1 VITTDLILLC
11 CFSLCA
17 GFIDAIV
24 GGGGL
29 IQTPA
34 ILFTFPQYPVAT
46 LLGTTKIPSFSGTS
60 MAAWQYAQKVSF
72 NRGLLT
78 VTAATAFFA
87 AMLGASLVTYLPNQ
101 FLKPVMLCLLIAVAI
116 YTWLKKDFGQQT
128 KEAFL
133 PAGNTW
139 VWGAVI
145 GGVIGFY
152 DGFFGP
158 GTGSFL
164 ILAFISL
171 MGFDF
176 LHASA
181 HAKVVNLA
189 TNIAA
194 ILYFALHGHIL
205 WPVSLAMAAANLTGS
220 FFGARLAILKGNSL
234 VRRFFLLVVGATI
247 LRFAYEIFK

>member
-1 VITTDLILLC
+1 VITTELITLC

-72 NRGLLT
+72 NRGLLA
-78 VTAATAFFA
+78 VTAVTAFFA
-87 AMLGASLVTYLPNQ
+87 AMLGASLVSYLPNQ
-101 FLKPVMLCLLIAVAI
+101 FLKPVMLCLLTAVAV
-116 YTWLKKDFGQQT
+116 YTWFKKDFGQQ
-128 KEAFL
+128 AQAALL

-139 VWGAVI
+139 LWGAVI

-189 TNIAA
+189 TNMAA
-194 ILYFALHGHIL
+194 IIYFASHGHIL
-205 WPVSLAMAAANLTGS
+205 WPVTVLMAASNLTGS
-220 FFGARLAILKGNSL
+220 FFGARLAILKGNRL
-234 VRRFFLLVVGATI
+234 VRRFFLLVVCGTI
-247 LRFAYEIFK
+247 LRFAYELFK

>member
-1 VITTDLILLC
+1 
-11 CFSLCA
+11 
-17 GFIDAIV
+17 
-24 GGGGL
+24 
-29 IQTPA
+29 
-34 ILFTFPQYPVAT
+34 
-46 LLGTTKIPSFSGTS
+46 
-60 MAAWQYAQKVSF
+60 MAAWQYAQKVTF
-72 NRGLLT
+72 NRGLLA
-78 VTAATAFFA
+78 VTAVTAFFA

-101 FLKPVMLCLLIAVAI
+101 FLKPIMLCLLIAVAV
-116 YTWLKKDFGQQT
+116 YTWSKKDFGQQT
-128 KEAFL
+128 KEAVL

-194 ILYFALHGHIL
+194 ILYFGFHGHIL
-205 WPVSLAMAAANLTGS
+205 WPVSLAMAVANLTGS

-234 VRRFFLLVVGATI
+234 VRRFFLLMVCATI

>member
-1 VITTDLILLC
+1 
-11 CFSLCA
+11 
-17 GFIDAIV
+17 
-24 GGGGL
+24 
-29 IQTPA
+29 
-34 ILFTFPQYPVAT
+34 
-46 LLGTTKIPSFSGTS
+46 
-60 MAAWQYAQKVSF
+60 MAAWQYAQKVRF
-72 NRGLLT
+72 NRGLLA
-78 VTAATAFFA
+78 VTAVTAFFA
-87 AMLGASLVTYLPNQ
+87 AMFGASLVAYLPNQ
-101 FLKPVMLCLLIAVAI
+101 FLKPVMLCLLIAVAV
-116 YTWLKKDFGQQT
+116 YTWFKKDFGQQT
-128 KEAFL
+128 QEAVL
-133 PAGNTW
+133 PSGNTW

-205 WPVSLAMAAANLTGS
+205 WTVTIAMAAANLTGS
-220 FFGARLAILKGNSL
+220 FFGARLAILKGNKL
-234 VRRFFLLVVGATI
+234 VRRFFLLVVCATI

>member
-1 VITTDLILLC
+1 MTTDVAILC

-60 MAAWQYAQKVSF
+60 MAAWQYARRVEI
-72 NRGLLT
+72 NRPLLLI
-78 VTAATAFFA
+78 TAGTAFLA
-87 AMLGASLVTYLPNQ
+87 AMLGASLVSYLPNH
-101 FLKPVMLCLLIAVAI
+101 FLKPVMLVLLTGVAI
-116 YTWLKKDFGQQT
+116 YTYLKKDFGQET
-128 KEAFL
+128 HTSVT
-133 PAGNTW
+133 PMGNTW
-139 VWGAVI
+139 LWGAVI
-145 GGVIGFY
+145 GLVLGFY

-158 GTGSFL
+158 GAGSFL

-189 TNIAA
+189 TNLAA
-194 ILYFALHGHIL
+194 ILYFGLHGHIL
-205 WPVSLAMAAANLTGS
+205 WPVTILMAVSNLTGS
-220 FFGARLAILKGNSL
+220 FFGARLAILKGNRL
-234 VRRFFLLVVGATI
+234 VRKFFLLVICGTI
-247 LRFAYEIFK
+247 LRFAWELFK

>member
-1 VITTDLILLC
+1 MTTDLVLLC
-11 CFSLCA
+11 GFSLCA

-60 MAAWQYAQKVSF
+60 MAAWQYARRVDFDKP
-72 NRGLLT
+72 LLLI
-78 VTAATAFFA
+78 TAATAFAA
-87 AMLGASLVTYLPNQ
+87 AMAGSSLVSYLPNY
-101 FLKPVMLCLLIAVAI
+101 FLKPVMLVLLIAVAI
-116 YTWLKKDFGQQT
+116 YTYLKKDFGQQ
-128 KEAFL
+128 AHN
-133 PAGNTW
+133 PAGYVRNTR
-139 VWGAVI
+139 VWGVVI
-145 GGVIGFY
+145 GIVLGFY

-158 GTGSFL
+158 GAGSFL

-171 MGFDF
+171 TGFDF

-189 TNIAA
+189 TNMAS
-194 ILYFALHGHIL
+194 ILYFATHGHIL
-205 WPVSLAMAAANLTGS
+205 WPVTILMAVSNLTGS

-234 VRRFFLLVVGATI
+234 VRRFFLLVVCGTI
-247 LRFAYEIFK
+247 LRFAYELWK

>member
-1 VITTDLILLC
+1 MTPDLALLC

-60 MAAWQYAQKVSF
+60 MAAWQYGRRVQF
-72 NRGLLT
+72 NYGLLGI
-78 VTAATAFFA
+78 TAIVAFLS
-87 AMLGASLVTYLPNQ
+87 AMVGASLVSYLSNH
-101 FLKPVMLCLLIAVAI
+101 FLKPVMLCLLILVAL
-116 YTWLKKDFGQQT
+116 YTYFKKDFGQQT
-128 KEAFL
+128 QTAAL
-133 PAGNTW
+133 PARNTW
-139 VWGAVI
+139 LWGAVI
-145 GGVIGFY
+145 GGVLGFY

-189 TNIAA
+189 TNLAA
-194 ILYFALHGHIL
+194 ILYFGLHGHIL
-205 WPVSLAMAAANLTGS
+205 WPVTLLMAASNLTGS
-220 FFGARLAILKGNSL
+220 FFGARLAILKGNRL
-234 VRRFFLLVVGATI
+234 VRQFFLLVVGGTI
-247 LRFAYEIFK
+247 VRFAYELFK

>member
-1 VITTDLILLC
+1 MIATELLLLC

-60 MAAWQYAQKVSF
+60 MAAWQYSQKVRF
-72 NRGLLT
+72 HRGLLG
-78 VTAATAFFA
+78 VTAVTAFFA
-87 AMLGASLVTYLPNQ
+87 AMLGASLVSYLPNR
-101 FLKPVMLCLLIAVAI
+101 FLKPVMLVLLIGVAI
-116 YTWLKKDFGQQT
+116 YTYLKKDFGQQ
-128 KEAFL
+128 AQAMVL

-139 VWGAVI
+139 LWGIVI

-189 TNIAA
+189 TNMAA
-194 ILYFALHGHIL
+194 IIYFASHGHIL
-205 WPVSLAMAAANLTGS
+205 WTVTLLMAASNLAGS
-220 FFGARLAILKGNSL
+220 FFGARLAILKGNTL
-234 VRRFFLLVVGATI
+234 VRRFFLLVVCATI
-247 LRFAYEIFK
+247 LRFAWELLK

>member
-1 VITTDLILLC
+1 MITTDLILLC

-46 LLGTTKIPSFSGTS
+46 LLGTTKIPSFSGTG

-72 NRGLLT
+72 NRPLLA
-78 VTAATAFFA
+78 VTAITAFFA
-87 AMLGASLVTYLPNQ
+87 AMLGASLVSYLPNQ
-101 FLKPVMLCLLIAVAI
+101 FLKPVMLCLLIAVAV
-116 YTWLKKDFGQQT
+116 YTWFKKDFGQTAQ
-128 KEAFL
+128 EAL
-133 PAGNTW
+133 LSSGNTW
-139 VWGAVI
+139 AWGAVI

-205 WPVSLAMAAANLTGS
+205 WPVTIAMAVSNLTGS
-220 FFGARLAILKGNSL
+220 FFGARLAILKGNQL
-234 VRRFFLLVVGATI
+234 VRRFFLVVVIGTI
-247 LRFAYEIFK
+247 LRFAYELFK

>member
-1 VITTDLILLC
+1 
-11 CFSLCA
+11 
-17 GFIDAIV
+17 
-24 GGGGL
+24 
-29 IQTPA
+29 
-34 ILFTFPQYPVAT
+34 
-46 LLGTTKIPSFSGTS
+46 
-60 MAAWQYAQKVSF
+60 MAAWQYAQRVTF
-72 NRGLLT
+72 NRGLLA
-78 VTAATAFFA
+78 VTAVTAFFA
-87 AMLGASLVTYLPNQ
+87 AMLGASLVSYLPNQ
-101 FLKPVMLCLLIAVAI
+101 FLKPVMLCLLTVVAI
-116 YTWLKKDFGQQT
+116 YTWFKKDFGQQAQT
-128 KEAFL
+128 ALL
-133 PAGNTW
+133 PTGNTW

-189 TNIAA
+189 TNMAA
-194 ILYFALHGHIL
+194 ILYFALNGHIL
-205 WPVSLAMAAANLTGS
+205 WPVTVMMAVSNLAGS

-234 VRRFFLLVVGATI
+234 VRRFFLLVVCATI